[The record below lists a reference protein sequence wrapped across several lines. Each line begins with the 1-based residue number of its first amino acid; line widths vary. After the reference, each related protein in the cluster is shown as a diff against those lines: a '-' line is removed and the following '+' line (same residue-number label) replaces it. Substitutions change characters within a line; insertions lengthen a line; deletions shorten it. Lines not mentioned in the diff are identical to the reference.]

1 MNNRKTYFDIL
12 RITAIYLAVLIHT
25 GTGGYLYYLRLS
37 QPPGRAIFMGA
48 TAFIQAASVPMLMM
62 ISGALLL
69 SREESIRTVARKRI
83 LRFALLIVL
92 FSLISYAYTV
102 VREKETFSLWVF
114 LCNLFSYEQVYSY
127 WYLYAYLA
135 FLVELPFLRIMV
147 KHMRKQD
154 FLYFFAFAAVYSAL
168 TPAALLIL
176 KAPLAPSS
184 NFSPFIVQDMVL
196 FPIAGYCI
204 DHCLTDTDFS
214 RKRVWIAAA
223 ASAAA
228 IVAEVLVQTV
238 YRRLCA
244 EGTYNPDLY
253 LSSLSF
259 FPCVGIFFC
268 AKAASLRAHVKG
280 GKMSGRLLSLF
291 SSCSLGVYLLQ
302 HIILAETKPAGS
314 FFRKALGV
322 FPGTLVWVLL
332 ACITG
337 TLVTWLLKKVPGM
350 RKLL

>member
-37 QPPGRAIFMGA
+37 QPLGRAVFMGA

-69 SREESIRTVARKRI
+69 NREESIRTVARKRI

-102 VREKETFSLWVF
+102 VKEKGAFSLWVF

-184 NFSPFIVQDMVL
+184 NSP
-196 FPIAGYCI
+196 
-204 DHCLTDTDFS
+204 
-214 RKRVWIAAA
+214 
-223 ASAAA
+223 
-228 IVAEVLVQTV
+228 
-238 YRRLCA
+238 
-244 EGTYNPDLY
+244 
-253 LSSLSF
+253 
-259 FPCVGIFFC
+259 
-268 AKAASLRAHVKG
+268 
-280 GKMSGRLLSLF
+280 RLL
-291 SSCSLGVYLLQ
+291 
-302 HIILAETKPAGS
+302 
-314 FFRKALGV
+314 FRTWCC
-322 FPGTLVWVLL
+322 FP
-332 ACITG
+332 
-337 TLVTWLLKKVPGM
+337 
-350 RKLL
+350 